1 MKKIYI
7 WKVNQA
13 LVSTSWNLYLN
24 EDWVVEVE
32 EWSIEEQIV
41 QSYKLRNLNDLA
53 EKYLEKET
61 KKAKEK

>member
-1 MKKIYI
+1 M
-7 WKVNQA
+7 
-13 LVSTSWNLYLN
+13 N

-61 KKAKEK
+61 KKTKEK

>member
-53 EKYLEKET
+53 EKYLEREN
-61 KKAKEK
+61 KKTKEK

>member
-1 MKKIYI
+1 
-7 WKVNQA
+7 
-13 LVSTSWNLYLN
+13 
-24 EDWVVEVE
+24 
-32 EWSIEEQIV
+32 V

>member
-61 KKAKEK
+61 KKTKEK

>member
-7 WKVNQA
+7 WKANQA